1 MVRVPSHLASSEA
14 VASGECPCAFSE
26 VSELI
31 PAQPPIR
38 RKKAHPIRKILTTTA
53 DSWARTPCVRTA
65 VGRSDHKDSVEDCE
79 DRHIPQKNDL
89 CGYQQWQAGAK
100 G

>member
-1 MVRVPSHLASSEA
+1 
-14 VASGECPCAFSE
+14 
-26 VSELI
+26 
-31 PAQPPIR
+31 
-38 RKKAHPIRKILTTTA
+38 
-53 DSWARTPCVRTA
+53 VRTA